1 MGYWFRIG
9 DFELLV
15 VSDGVIRQDAGATFG
30 LVPRVMWEK
39 YVPDIDEKY
48 RLPVGLNSLF
58 IRGGGKTVLVDTG
71 CGDKSRSAPGAMDIE
86 HTGTLLENLR
96 AEGVAPEDVDLVI
109 NSHLHFDHCGGNT
122 VVDDGKLRPAF
133 PRARYVIQ
141 KGEWEAATHP
151 NDRTRGTYLA
161 ENIEP
166 LDEAGQVDLVE
177 GDTEVVP
184 GVRMVRAP
192 GHTDDHVVV
201 EVESGGDYA
210 LYIGELSQHPV
221 QLERLAWISAFD
233 TMPLVSLETKKRF
246 VEKAIE
252 KNATIVSVHHEYP
265 GVGRVRLDDGKRKWE
280 EISNGSAGNENGAA
294 L

>member
-1 MGYWFRIG
+1 MGHWFRIG

-30 LVPRVMWEK
+30 LVPRVMWER
-39 YVPDIDEKY
+39 YVTDIDEKY
-48 RLPVGLNSLF
+48 RLEVGLNSMV

-71 CGDKSRSAPGAMDIE
+71 CGAKGVRAPGAMGVE
-86 HTGTLLENLR
+86 NTGALVSNLAAQGIAVR
-96 AEGVAPEDVDLVI
+96 DVDVVL
-109 NSHLHFDHCGGNT
+109 NSHLHFDHSGGNT
-122 VVDDGKLRPAF
+122 TNEDGKLVPTF
-133 PRARYVIQ
+133 PRARYIFQ
-141 KGEWEAATHP
+141 KGEWDAATHP

-166 LDEAGQVDLVE
+166 LEAAKAVELVD
-177 GDTEVVP
+177 GDAEVFP
-184 GVRMVRAP
+184 GVRMARAP
-192 GHTDDHVVV
+192 GHTEDHVVV

-210 LYIGELSQHPV
+210 MYIGELSQHPV

-233 TMPLVSLETKKRF
+233 IQPVVSLETKQRF
-246 VEKAIE
+246 IEKAVE

-265 GVGRVRLDDGKRKWE
+265 GLGHVTLESGKRKWR
-280 EISNGSAGNENGAA
+280 EINENGAA